1 MPDGLLFDTCF
12 HWCYLRMDVDHE
24 IELLKTE
31 IKRLGTEQNGNYVV
45 KFGVLFKWVSLYS
58 TLGIN
63 DTIFHKTY
71 SHVSIINFDS

>member
-1 MPDGLLFDTCF
+1 MPDSLLFDTCF

-45 KFGVLFKWVSLYS
+45 KFGVLFKWVLSFY
-58 TLGIN
+58 N
-63 DTIFHKTY
+63 
-71 SHVSIINFDS
+71 IIYII